1 MMILNEKEE
10 LVGVQIFGPH
20 AGDLASEWVIA
31 LNGGVKL
38 SRLVSAIDPYP
49 TIGEINKKVE
59 RRISS
64 QKKIFSDKMK
74 KGLKFF
80 FNLRGRACGADGAST
95 ASED

>member
-31 LNGGVKL
+31 LNGGVKF

-49 TIGEINKKVE
+49 TIGEINKKVAANFL
-59 RRISS
+59 S
-64 QKKIFSDKMK
+64 KKIFSDKMK

>member
-1 MMILNEKEE
+1 MMTLNEKEE

-31 LNGGVKL
+31 LNGGQKL

-64 QKKIFSDKMK
+64 QKRYFRTI
-74 KGLKFF
+74 
-80 FNLRGRACGADGAST
+80 
-95 ASED
+95 

>member
-49 TIGEINKKVE
+49 TIGEMNKKVAANFL
-59 RRISS
+59 S
-64 QKKIFSDKMK
+64 KKIFSDKMK

>member
-20 AGDLASEWVIA
+20 AGDRVSEWVIV

-49 TIGEINKKVE
+49 TIGEMNKKVAANFL
-59 RRISS
+59 S
-64 QKKIFSDKMK
+64 KKIFSDKMK

-80 FNLRGRACGADGAST
+80 FNLRRRACGADGAST

>member
-49 TIGEINKKVE
+49 TIGKINKKVAANFL
-59 RRISS
+59 S
-64 QKKIFSDKMK
+64 KKIFSDKIK

>member
-1 MMILNEKEE
+1 M
-10 LVGVQIFGPH
+10 FGPH
-20 AGDLASEWVIA
+20 GGDLASEWVMA

-38 SRLVSAIDPYP
+38 SRLVLAIDPYP
-49 TIGEINKKVE
+49 TIGEINKKVAANFL
-59 RRISS
+59 S
-64 QKKIFSDKMK
+64 KKIFSDKMK

>member
-49 TIGEINKKVE
+49 TIGEINKKVAANFL
-59 RRISS
+59 S
-64 QKKIFSDKMK
+64 KKIFSDKMK

>member
-10 LVGVQIFGPH
+10 LVGLQIFGLH
-20 AGDLASEWVIA
+20 AGDLVSEWVIA

-49 TIGEINKKVE
+49 TIGEINKKVAANFL
-59 RRISS
+59 S
-64 QKKIFSDKMK
+64 KKIFSDEMK

-80 FNLRGRACGADGAST
+80 FNLRGTACGADGAST

>member
-49 TIGEINKKVE
+49 TIGEINKKVAANFL
-59 RRISS
+59 S
-64 QKKIFSDKMK
+64 KKIFSDKMK
-74 KGLKFF
+74 KGLKFL